1 MSLDTL
7 WSLSLVAC
15 SLFLTVQGGY
25 EGSSKGRYDDRP
37 RVGYD
42 DRVRVGYEG
51 RPRVMLGETPLAGI
65 IRPVPL
71 GSLVPTFHSQCCPCP
86 AVNRIYPDRYHVI
99 NGNQA
104 PPPLIDLP
112 SFNAGAPFLL
122 SPPSIPV
129 PVPSE
134 VEPTPESNEGPNGG
148 GDRWVPIY
156 HTVTTTASRECCPLQ
171 QIDPI

>member
-1 MSLDTL
+1 MVIPWKMQFNIESLSGTMSLDTL

-15 SLFLTVQGGY
+15 SLILTVQGGY

-71 GSLVPTFHSQCCPCP
+71 RSLVPTFHSQCCPCP

-112 SFNAGAPFLL
+112 SFNGMEYTATWKYSIHL
-122 SPPSIPV
+122 SI
-129 PVPSE
+129 
-134 VEPTPESNEGPNGG
+134 T
-148 GDRWVPIY
+148 
-156 HTVTTTASRECCPLQ
+156 
-171 QIDPI
+171 